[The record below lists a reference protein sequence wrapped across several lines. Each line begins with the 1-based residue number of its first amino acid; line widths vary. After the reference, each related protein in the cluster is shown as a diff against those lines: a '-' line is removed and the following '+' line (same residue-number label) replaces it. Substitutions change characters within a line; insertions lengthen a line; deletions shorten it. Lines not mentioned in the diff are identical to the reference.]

1 MKNFILEDAARP
13 GRCVILFG
21 IRVRVRVRVGVI
33 RVGAG
38 VILTLPLTP
47 PLTLPLTLPLTRSSE
62 QGYIRARLLRAHD
75 RDAG

>member
-33 RVGAG
+33 RVGVG
-38 VILTLPLTP
+38 VI
-47 PLTLPLTLPLTRSSE
+47 LTLPLTLPLTRSSE
-62 QGYIRARLLRAHD
+62 QGYLRARLLRAHD
-75 RDAG
+75 RDAGRP